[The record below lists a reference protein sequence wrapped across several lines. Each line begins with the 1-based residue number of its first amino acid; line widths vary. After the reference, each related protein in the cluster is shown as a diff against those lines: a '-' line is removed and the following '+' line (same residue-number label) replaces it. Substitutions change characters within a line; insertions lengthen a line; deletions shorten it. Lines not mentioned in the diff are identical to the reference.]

1 MEEEKGSQ
9 GERLSQ
15 FILSEIEK
23 GGPIPFSQFMEW
35 CLYHPEYG
43 YYRSERAKI
52 GRDGDYYTSPCVHP
66 LFGGMIAKQLSQMA
80 EQMGGSTFDVVESGG
95 GRGFLCEDVLQW
107 TKKNSPVFYQR
118 LHYHLI
124 ETAPP
129 FLKEQKERLREYKKE
144 GKIFWIESE
153 AFEKG
158 KIQMEGCFLSNE
170 LLDAFPVHQVVVDHG
185 NLKEVYVTQEN
196 SQLKEQVGELSD
208 PRIASYFQSID
219 ITLQEGQRAEVNL
232 NALDWMEK
240 VARCLKRGFVLT
252 IDYGYHAKELYASHR
267 RAGTLLC
274 YTRHRTSDNPYE
286 RIGEQ
291 DITSHVNFTSLILK
305 GEELG
310 LRLTGL
316 VPQYQFLMALGL
328 LQEMESMEREMSEM
342 DGFQFRL
349 SLKHLIE
356 PEMGMGEVF
365 KVLIQHKG
373 IIEPQLNGLR
383 EFRSIFWSKIPSSLM
398 EGTKALGSD
407 GKDL

>member
-1 MEEEKGSQ
+1 MEEETGSQ

-15 FILSEIEK
+15 FILSEIGK

-35 CLYHPEYG
+35 CLFHPEYG

-158 KIQMEGCFLSNE
+158 KIQMEGCFLTNE

-196 SQLKEQVGELSD
+196 SQLKE
-208 PRIASYFQSID
+208 
-219 ITLQEGQRAEVNL
+219 
-232 NALDWMEK
+232 
-240 VARCLKRGFVLT
+240 
-252 IDYGYHAKELYASHR
+252 HYASHR

-316 VPQYQFLMALGL
+316 VPQYQFLMAWGL
-328 LQEMESMEREMSEM
+328 LQEMESMEKEMSEM

-383 EFRSIFWSKIPSSLM
+383 EFRSIFWSKIPPSLM

-407 GKDL
+407 GRDL

>member
-15 FILSEIEK
+15 FILSEIGK

-129 FLKEQKERLREYKKE
+129 FLKEQKERLR
-144 GKIFWIESE
+144 
-153 AFEKG
+153 
-158 KIQMEGCFLSNE
+158 
-170 LLDAFPVHQVVVDHG
+170 
-185 NLKEVYVTQEN
+185 
-196 SQLKEQVGELSD
+196 QLKEQVGELSD
-208 PRIASYFQSID
+208 PRIASYFQSMD

-240 VARCLKRGFVLT
+240 VARCLKRGWVS
-252 IDYGYHAKELYASHR
+252 GS
-267 RAGTLLC
+267 
-274 YTRHRTSDNPYE
+274 
-286 RIGEQ
+286 Q
-291 DITSHVNFTSLILK
+291 D
-305 GEELG
+305 
-310 LRLTGL
+310 
-316 VPQYQFLMALGL
+316 
-328 LQEMESMEREMSEM
+328 
-342 DGFQFRL
+342 
-349 SLKHLIE
+349 
-356 PEMGMGEVF
+356 
-365 KVLIQHKG
+365 
-373 IIEPQLNGLR
+373 
-383 EFRSIFWSKIPSSLM
+383 SSLNINSSWRWVSFKRWSPWKKRCLKWM
-398 EGTKALGSD
+398 DFSSGFH
-407 GKDL
+407 